1 MAKNSSI
8 MSNDLINI
16 SELQQR
22 LSEAKARLDALG
34 GYL

>member
-1 MAKNSSI
+1 MAKVSVD
-8 MSNDLINI
+8 MANDLTNI

-22 LSEAKARLDALG
+22 IVQAKARLDALG